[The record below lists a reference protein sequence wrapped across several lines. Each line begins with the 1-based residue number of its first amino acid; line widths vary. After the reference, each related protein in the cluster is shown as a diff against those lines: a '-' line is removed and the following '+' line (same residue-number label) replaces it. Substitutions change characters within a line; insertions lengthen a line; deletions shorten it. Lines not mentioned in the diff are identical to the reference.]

1 MHASNTIVHNNFK
14 TVQQES
20 PAIGDKLHDAYAYVP
35 VFRYEIE
42 LQLFNEQVIIFWLE
56 WHSGFR

>member
-1 MHASNTIVHNNFK
+1 MRAPNTIVHNNFK

-42 LQLFNEQVIIFWLE
+42 LQLFNEQVIIT
-56 WHSGFR
+56 G